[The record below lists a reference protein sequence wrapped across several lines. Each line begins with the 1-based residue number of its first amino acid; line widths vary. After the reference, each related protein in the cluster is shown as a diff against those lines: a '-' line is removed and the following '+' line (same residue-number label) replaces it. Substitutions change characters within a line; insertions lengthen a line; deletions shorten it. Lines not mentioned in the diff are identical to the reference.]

1 MFGTGSG
8 KDKIM
13 DFDAGSG
20 AEDVDLS
27 GMASITGFSDLM
39 NNHMTQVGTDVVING
54 GGDDKRPWWGSTSA
68 IWAPATSCSDRRGPA
83 GTRAGPDS
91 GACAAR

>member
-39 NNHMTQVGTDVVING
+39 NNHMTQVGPDVVINSGGGG
-54 GGDDKRPWWGSTSA
+54 GGDKLTLVGIDIGDLGA
-68 IWAPATSCSDRRGPA
+68 SDFLF
-83 GTRAGPDS
+83 
-91 GACAAR
+91 